1 MKIITLI
8 SLAIALTSLH
18 GFSNQNSTTDSKSV
32 PIIDNEEF
40 DYENEFFDD
49 FKNGIDPNN
58 WYISKRAWGEVNG
71 RVNGGVIPQN
81 VSYSTE
87 NGGFVRLYARGKYYL
102 KKEFNGV
109 GSVKDGS
116 LTGSV
121 LILKQDTGPG
131 RYEVRMKVAPRVGI
145 CNAFW
150 TYTEDE
156 NNNNHEIDIELPGQ
170 VNGKNSFKNV
180 LFTNYI
186 GESTSNISVLDYYLS
201 DNEYHT
207 YCFDW
212 YYSNNNKLI
221 NYYID
226 GKLLATSTN
235 NIPFLN
241 TKLWLGVWIPN
252 NPDFVGEPLF
262 DTAYMDV
269 DYVRYIPFKNQAS
282 IEKTNYVGQVASLDE
297 YPSTP
302 IDLSSNNRIPNGDF
316 EYYKTNPTFNSSGLE
331 YTSTKSIGIE
341 YGNNSYGLRLINS
354 SVSSKIDSCYDVN
367 KFNLS
372 IDYKGE
378 GNIKVEYYSSDDVLL
393 GNDHFVLKENN
404 TYTKFNTSITCPNNS
419 FYIIISVHT
428 SSTIDIDNWYL
439 GENLKIED
447 DKPINSELT
456 SYGVNISYNENIT
469 FANQYSGI
477 AYLDFTNTNQNWVIS
492 NGGYYKDQFP
502 LILSCAEATLET
514 SSLASI
520 HLLNGNSKEE
530 ITFKNINDAI
540 LKEPSMNN
548 EQHFVQAMYMD
559 FDIKDFN
566 DIAFYINGYSEP
578 SGIYYRNVILYSIDQ
593 GNSWEVLKIN
603 MVKDSQGLSTSY
615 MDNYQIVANKED
627 LNVINFNQIRFAYA
641 YVAFTVGGEGVRL
654 SGISINR
661 YHDFVNKIDND
672 IDICNYSLGKQD
684 FLKTQYNNLNNEEYE
699 LIKNTNRKNTADETY
714 LEGYEYLLRHWSK
727 NDNLK
732 INDII
737 YLKNNKTNIIV
748 ISICLT
754 PVILSAFIYIILRKK
769 RMKRA
774 SK

>member
-8 SLAIALTSLH
+8 SLGIVLASLH
-18 GFSNQNSTTDSKSV
+18 GFSNQNSAANLKSI
-32 PIIDNEEF
+32 PIIKNEEL

-58 WYISKRAWGEVNG
+58 WYISKRVWGEVNG
-71 RVNGGVIPQN
+71 RINGGVVPQN
-81 VSYSTE
+81 VSYSIE
-87 NGGFVRLYARGKYYL
+87 NGGFVRLHARGKYYL
-102 KKEFNGV
+102 KNEFNGV

-116 LTGSV
+116 LTGSA

-131 RYEVRMKVAPRVGI
+131 RYEIRMKVAPRVGI

-170 VNGKNSFKNV
+170 VNGNNSFKNV

-186 GESTSNISVLDYYLS
+186 GESTSNTSVLDYYLS
-201 DNEYHT
+201 DNKYHT
-207 YCFDW
+207 YGFDW

-226 GKLLATSTN
+226 GELLATSTT

-269 DYVRYIPFKNQAS
+269 DYVRYIPFKNQIS

-297 YPSTP
+297 YPSVP
-302 IDLSSNNRIPNGDF
+302 INLSNDNRIPNGDF
-316 EYYKTNPTFNSSGLE
+316 EYYKTNPTFNNSGLE
-331 YTSTKSIGIE
+331 YTSTKSIALE

-393 GNDHFVLKENN
+393 GSNNFILKENN
-404 TYTKFNTSITCPNNS
+404 IFTKYNTSLTCPNNS
-419 FYIIISVHT
+419 FYIIISVNT
-428 SSTIDIDNWYL
+428 SSIIDIDNWYL
-439 GENLKIED
+439 GENLIIED
-447 DKPINSELT
+447 DEPICGELT
-456 SYGVNISYNENIT
+456 SYGVNISYNENVT
-469 FANQYSGI
+469 FTSQYSGI
-477 AYLDFTNTNQNWVIS
+477 TYLDFTNTNQNWVIS

-502 LILSCAEATLET
+502 LILSCKEGTLET

-520 HLLNGNSKEE
+520 HLLDGNSKEE
-530 ITFKNINDAI
+530 RTFKNINDAI

-566 DIAFYINGYSEP
+566 DITFYINGYSEP

-593 GNSWEVLKIN
+593 GNSWEVLNIN
-603 MVKDSQGLSTSY
+603 MVKDSQGLSSSY
-615 MDNYQIVANKED
+615 MDNYQIVASKDD
-627 LNVINFNQIRFAYA
+627 LNTTNFSQIRFAYA
-641 YVAFTVGGEGVRL
+641 YIAFTVKGEGVRL

-672 IDICNYSLGKQD
+672 IEICNYAIGKQD
-684 FLKTQYNNLNNEEYE
+684 FLKNQYNNLNNEEYE
-699 LIKNTNRKNTADETY
+699 LIKKTNRKNVVDETY

-727 NDNLK
+727 NNNLK
-732 INDII
+732 LNDVI
-737 YLKNNKTNIIV
+737 YFKSNKTNLIV
-748 ISICLT
+748 ILICLT
-754 PVILSAFIYIILRKK
+754 PVIPSILIYIILRKK
-769 RMKRA
+769 RMKNV